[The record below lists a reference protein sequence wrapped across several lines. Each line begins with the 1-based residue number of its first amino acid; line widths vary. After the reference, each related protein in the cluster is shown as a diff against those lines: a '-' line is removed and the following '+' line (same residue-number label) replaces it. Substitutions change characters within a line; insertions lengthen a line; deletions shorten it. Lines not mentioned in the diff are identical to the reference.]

1 MPSRSCWCSCQPVA
15 FIMAAI
21 VTPLGCPR
29 RARTASCLV
38 LLRLEGVL
46 PPFAGFFTRPLV
58 RANLIL
64 VRVLLCNISDP
75 FGCDGMQRRHHRS
88 PTVAASPAGRDPARA
103 KRPVNGSDTDTPF
116 ATEVQSFLPFDMW
129 RRVEA
134 GSQFESSR
142 AHHQLSNP
150 LIVLLKILGS
160 AATAAAASGNRAVKT
175 GTA

>member
-1 MPSRSCWCSCQPVA
+1 
-15 FIMAAI
+15 MAAI

-38 LLRLEGVL
+38 RLALEGVS

-64 VRVLLCNISDP
+64 VRVLLCNVSDP

-103 KRPVNGSDTDTPF
+103 KQPVNGSDTDAPF
-116 ATEVQSFLPFDMW
+116 ATEVQSFLPLRCGDA
-129 RRVEA
+129 RRLVSGLSPPSPTMQSYINRDFPVEC
-134 GSQFESSR
+134 E
-142 AHHQLSNP
+142 
-150 LIVLLKILGS
+150 
-160 AATAAAASGNRAVKT
+160 
-175 GTA
+175 